1 MKELIKINGIKEVNE
16 MRFHEVEGGF
26 GEGKKSILAKDI
38 ADIHSRKLFKLN
50 QLINDNRTRFK
61 DNVDIIDLKTYT
73 SEVYVLLD
81 DIFTKAEIGNAN
93 NIYLLSERG
102 YSKLLKI
109 MEDDLAWKKYDEL
122 VDNYFNMRQVINSD
136 EELKKNLLMSIYKG
150 GAESVVATKQLVE
163 LETKPLNKKI
173 EEQKPYVDLVKER
186 IAKGEKISLTD
197 VTESLVLKRG
207 QISNYLKE
215 NGYLHKTRTEVNK
228 KGKGMFAIYK
238 EGNFNC
244 IGVLEKGIDFIN
256 EHLEE
261 IKQTK
266 ARKSKKN
273 K

>member
-1 MKELIKINGIKEVNE
+1 MNKLTVLEYNNKRILTTKQLAEVYETTEDNIRINFNNNKD
-16 MRFHEVEGGF
+16 RFI
-26 GEGKKSILAKDI
+26 EGKHYYRL
-38 ADIHSRKLFKLN
+38 
-50 QLINDNRTRFK
+50 T
-61 DNVDIIDLKTYT
+61 
-73 SEVYVLLD
+73 
-81 DIFTKAEIGNAN
+81 G
-93 NIYLLSERG
+93 
-102 YSKLLKI
+102 
-109 MEDDLAWKKYDEL
+109 
-122 VDNYFNMRQVINSD
+122 
-136 EELKKNLLMSIYKG
+136 EELKQFKNHVNDIYMVDKRTSSLTLWTDR
-150 GAESVVATKQLVE
+150 GASRHCKILDTDKAWEQFDNLEETYFKAKYSYQIEDPIERAKQWIKE
-163 LETKPLNKKI
+163 Q
-173 EEQKPYVDLVKER
+173 EQKKLLEEKILEQQPYVDLVKER

-266 ARKSKKN
+266 ARKSKK